1 MNEVSYVLTK
11 KFKPINYF
19 FAFRGFSYSLVKA
32 VVFMLRRQM
41 LLLVDLPAREE
52 ELVYAQQVFFL
63 GVSHAV
69 DGIVSLGVG
78 VEISIVSNKHIIDKL

>member
-19 FAFRGFSYSLVKA
+19 FAFRGFFYSLVKA

-52 ELVYAQQVFFL
+52 ELVYA
-63 GVSHAV
+63 
-69 DGIVSLGVG
+69 
-78 VEISIVSNKHIIDKL
+78 